1 MCYSFKGGVLN
12 WISISYLS
20 LVVYGGWWIDGFC
33 CVSFYVFVLDC
44 EGQNHGSC

>member
-20 LVVYGGWWIDGFC
+20 LVVYGGWWIDCFLLC
-33 CVSFYVFVLDC
+33 FFLCFYVRL
-44 EGQNHGSC
+44 